1 MIPLDP
7 SDRKPVG
14 RTGEFISAIGL
25 GTWAIRDYR
34 KALQAYL
41 EAVRLG
47 LDNIDTAEM
56 YDNGGAERFV
66 GELVRVVGRT
76 SIFITTKLLPQRFR
90 SRESTVKAARLSLE
104 RLGVRE
110 ADLIL
115 IHWPDDLASIEEQA
129 RNLEALAEE
138 GLSRYIGVSN
148 FTLEEL
154 ERARSSLKK
163 HDIAVNQ
170 VKYSILDRTVEKEM
184 LPYAIREGITIQAYT
199 PLERGEVLKASKV
212 REIASKYGKTP
223 IQIALNYLISRPR
236 VVAIPKAEKVEHVRE
251 IAGALGWRLRE
262 EDVTP
267 TPPLKGRGFP
277 ASPEA

>member
-1 MIPLDP
+1 VLVDP
-7 SDRKPVG
+7 SDRKPIG
-14 RTGEFISAIGL
+14 RSGEHISAIGL

-41 EAVRLG
+41 EAIRLG

-66 GELVRVVGRT
+66 GELIKITGRT
-76 SIFITTKLLPQRFR
+76 GVFITTKLLPQRFR
-90 SRESTVKAARLSLE
+90 SRESTIKAARLSLE
-104 RLGVRE
+104 RLGIKE

-129 RNLEALAEE
+129 RNLEALVEE
-138 GLSRYIGVSN
+138 GLTRYIGVSN

-154 ERARSSLKK
+154 ERARSALRKN
-163 HDIAVNQ
+163 DIVVNQ
-170 VKYSILDRTVEKEM
+170 VKYSILDKSVEREM

-199 PLERGEVLKASKV
+199 PLERGAVIRIGKV

-223 IQIALNYLISRPR
+223 AQVALNYLISKPR

-251 IAGALGWRLRE
+251 IAGALGWRLKK
-262 EDVTP
+262 ED
-267 TPPLKGRGFP
+267 LEILSKI
-277 ASPEA
+277 

>member
-1 MIPLDP
+1 MLTVDP
-7 SDRKPVG
+7 SDRKPIG
-14 RTGEFISAIGL
+14 RTGELVSAIGL

-34 KALQAYL
+34 GALQAYV
-41 EAVRLG
+41 EAVNLG

-66 GELVRVVGRT
+66 GELVRIVGRT

-90 SRESTVKAARLSLE
+90 SRESAIKAAKLSLE

-129 RNLEALAEE
+129 RNLEVLADE
-138 GLSRYIGVSN
+138 GLTRYIGVSN

-163 HDIAVNQ
+163 HDIVVNQ
-170 VKYSILDRTVEKEM
+170 VKYSVLDRSVERDM

-199 PLERGEVLKASKV
+199 PLERGAVLRSTRL
-212 REIASKYGKTP
+212 REIAVKYGKTP
-223 IQIALNYLISRPR
+223 VQVALNYLISRPR
-236 VVAIPKAEKVEHVRE
+236 VIAIPKAEKVEHVRE
-251 IAGALGWRLRE
+251 IVGALGWRLK
-262 EDVTP
+262 DVDIEI
-267 TPPLKGRGFP
+267 LSKL
-277 ASPEA
+277 